1 MVIFPKISSDTLV
14 PLFQPISMYYM
25 IILPK
30 LSSDALGVSSD
41 LKHPTYQYDGR
52 KSHTCHILSK
62 GTGAKKI
69 CSHRPYGCAEGK
81 KEANLLDFEVTRDG
95 LDH

>member
-52 KSHTCHILSK
+52 KSHTCQISSK
-62 GTGAKKI
+62 VTTLKKI

-81 KEANLLDFEVTRDG
+81 KTSLTYI
-95 LDH
+95 